1 MAAEDADVQH
11 EPTPA
16 MHPIANAC
24 RIGGIGRTKLFELIR
39 DGRVD
44 ARKLGRRTLITD
56 TSLREFLDGLPRA
69 MKAG

>member
-1 MAAEDADVQH
+1 MEDCSVQH

-16 MHPIANAC
+16 MHPVANAC

-44 ARKLGRRTLITD
+44 ARKLGRKTLITD
-56 TSLREFLDGLPRA
+56 ASLRGFLASLPRA
-69 MKAG
+69 ERRA